1 MKYEIMTIYRND
13 LGEEG
18 AKKLS
23 NSISEV
29 LDSVGAKDI
38 KNDFWGRRKFAYE
51 IDKSTEG
58 FYDVFTF
65 ECDSS
70 VVKKLREKL
79 NLLNGL
85 MRYLITAQK

>member
-18 AKKLS
+18 AKNLS